1 MLPADSA
8 YPLSYFV
15 DTAKGLENMPRL
27 EGKLRPDICIIGAGV
42 TGLSAALHL
51 AEQGLDVV
59 VLEAK
64 RIGWGATGRSVGHVH
79 NGAHLN
85 IQRLEKKHGKETTKA
100 ILQSTWSAQLSVEA
114 LISRYQIDCD
124 YRKGLLYV
132 DKRRGAQKTLQA
144 RAKKLNDDYGFHHVE
159 HVKAS
164 ELSGHIGSNIFQGGL
179 LDPEAAR
186 LHALDFTL
194 GLARAAREKGVKIFE
209 RSRVREK
216 VQGDPAVLKTLT
228 GDVIAPRVIFACN
241 GYLDGLSWN
250 QARFIQPTQRYV
262 IVTEPLDEALAKSLI
277 PDGLGIAQMSQI
289 PNQFH
294 ITSDNRLLF
303 AAGET
308 YGAEPRAKISPWLK
322 RKMVKVFPQLQNVKI
337 EYEWGGTVALT
348 KTCTPQIREFRPG
361 QFIAQGFAGAGLA
374 QGVYYGQIIADAVC
388 GKKDMFEQLS
398 KIAGKSYLAGYP
410 ISRLTRNVTQ
420 FVRRT

>member
-1 MLPADSA
+1 
-8 YPLSYFV
+8 
-15 DTAKGLENMPRL
+15 MPRL
-27 EGKLRPDICIIGAGV
+27 EGKVRPDICIIGAGV

-51 AEQGLDVV
+51 AEQGLNVV

-64 RIGWGATGRSVGHVH
+64 RIGWGATGRSVGHIH
-79 NGAHLN
+79 NGAHIN
-85 IQRLEKKHGKETTKA
+85 VQRLERKHGKETAKA

-132 DKRRGAQKTLQA
+132 DKRRSAQKALQA
-144 RAKKLNDDYGFHHVE
+144 RVKALKETYGFHHVE
-159 HVKAS
+159 HVKS
-164 ELSGHIGSNIFQGGL
+164 NELSGHVGSNVFYSGV

-186 LHALDFTL
+186 LHPLDFTL

-209 RSRVREK
+209 RSRVRERIK
-216 VQGDPAVLKTLT
+216 NTPAVLKTLT
-228 GDVIAPRVIFACN
+228 GNVIAPRVIFACN

-250 QARFIQPTQRYV
+250 QARYIRPIHRYV
-262 IVTEPLDEALAKSLI
+262 LVTEPLDEDLAKSLI

-289 PNQFH
+289 PSQFH
-294 ITSDNRLLF
+294 ITPDNRLLF

-322 RKMVKVFPQLQNVKI
+322 RKMIKVFPQLQNVSI
-337 EYEWGGTVALT
+337 DYEWGGTVALT
-348 KTCTPQIREFRPG
+348 KTCTPQVREFRPN
-361 QFIAQGFAGAGLA
+361 QFIAQGFAGTGLA
-374 QGVYYGQIIADAVC
+374 QSVYYGQIIADAVC
-388 GKKDMFEQLS
+388 GKKDVFEQLS
-398 KIAGKSYLAGYP
+398 KIDGKSYLTGYP

-420 FVRRT
+420 FIRRS